1 MIDTLKPLIKKF
13 MPYAQEKMG
22 FKKPP
27 RLFLR
32 QDDDNAGNPL
42 GKTAFYDPE
51 QVSVTLYIS
60 GRHPKDVM
68 RSLSHELVHHKQ
80 NCDGMFDDVGEMG
93 EGYAQNDDHLRE
105 MEREAYE
112 KGNMCFRDW
121 EDSIKNTI
129 YFENL
134 QKGDYRS
141 MSTKKWKDNELKG
154 LLTEQWGF
162 SMDLSKLN
170 EAEKPDYIDI
180 DKDGDKEESMKKAA
194 ADKKKKGGKEE
205 KEKVEE
211 SEVKSKSNSTKR
223 KEGLEYEVEKL
234 ERRLS
239 GEKGRM
245 KSIQDKIKKE
255 KAKIK
260 DLKEKIGEKKGS
272 APKNLVKRKE
282 GLEYEVEKL
291 ERRLGN
297 QKARVEHLQDRIK
310 KEKAKIKDI
319 KESQGVFAPNH
330 YCVHHGGIER
340 NGSIE
345 MAEAVSHNYNKR
357 LGKVT
362 HYDMKFSDGFILEN
376 VAFEDIQVTNA
387 SLAQE
392 HMHAAKRD
400 DEELD
405 EMHCGGKRDDEELDE
420 VAASSGRRSPHADRR
435 GDDERK
441 RPMQEQVLRSRIRK
455 LLKNVKFK

>member
-80 NCDGMFDDVGEMG
+80 NCDGMFDDVGKMG

-141 MSTKKWKDNELKG
+141 MSIKKWKDNELKG

-194 ADKKKKGGKEE
+194 ADKKKKGGEEE

-211 SEVKSKSNSTKR
+211 NAS
-223 KEGLEYEVEKL
+223 
-234 ERRLS
+234 
-239 GEKGRM
+239 
-245 KSIQDKIKKE
+245 
-255 KAKIK
+255 
-260 DLKEKIGEKKGS
+260 
-272 APKNLVKRKE
+272 
-282 GLEYEVEKL
+282 
-291 ERRLGN
+291 
-297 QKARVEHLQDRIK
+297 
-310 KEKAKIKDI
+310 
-319 KESQGVFAPNH
+319 VFAPNH

-392 HMHAAKRD
+392 HMHSAKRD

-420 VAASSGRRSPHADRR
+420 VAASSGRQSPHADRR

-441 RPMQEQVLRSRIRK
+441 RPMQEQVLRRRIRK
-455 LLKNVKFK
+455 ILKNVKFK